1 MTARARGLQPL
12 PAWLGAVVLPLGGL
26 SLLGGMLAGLL
37 RLGWDLPSPHADL
50 ALLHGPLMVT
60 GFFGTLIALERAV
73 ALRAMW
79 ASIAPVLLG
88 LGGATLVLGGPVQ
101 LAAGAFVLGSLV
113 YTLASLWLTLR
124 HRELFVATMALGGLC
139 WLGGNVLWLLGWAVP
154 DIVWWWAMFLVLT
167 IAAER
172 LELSRLLQPPPAAR
186 LLFAIILVVL
196 LAGVIGSLS
205 SCPAVWRTMGAGM
218 IMLTIWLL
226 RYDVARRT
234 VRMAGLPR
242 FTAVC
247 LLSGYAWLGL
257 AGVGALVLDDPTAGF
272 GYDAVLH
279 AVFLGF
285 VFAMVFGH
293 APIIL
298 PAVARL
304 AVPFRRFFYV
314 PLILLHVAL
323 LLRVAGDVLAWNEGR
338 MCGGLLGV
346 FAILLFLASTAVSVR
361 IGRRTRVSRTLF
373 PGPSQ

>member
-1 MTARARGLQPL
+1 MAAEARSFRPL
-12 PAWLGAVVLPLGGL
+12 PAWLVAVVLPLGGL

-37 RLGWDLPSPHADL
+37 RLGWDLPTPHADL

-60 GFFGTLIALERAV
+60 GFFGTLIAFERAV

-79 ASIAPVLLG
+79 AGIAPVLLG
-88 LGGATLVLGGPVQ
+88 LGGITLVLGGPVQ
-101 LAAGAFVLGSLV
+101 LAAGAFVLGSLA

-124 HRELFVATMALGGLC
+124 HRELFVATMTLGGLC

-186 LLFAIILVVL
+186 LLFAVILVVL

-205 SCPAVWRTMGAGM
+205 GSLTAWRVLGAGM
-218 IMLTIWLL
+218 VLLTIWLL

-323 LLRVAGDVLAWNEGR
+323 LLRVAGDVLAWNDGR

-346 FAILLFLASTAVSVR
+346 FAILLFLVSTAVSVR
-361 IGRRTRVSRTLF
+361 IGRRARTSRTVAAR
-373 PGPSQ
+373 S